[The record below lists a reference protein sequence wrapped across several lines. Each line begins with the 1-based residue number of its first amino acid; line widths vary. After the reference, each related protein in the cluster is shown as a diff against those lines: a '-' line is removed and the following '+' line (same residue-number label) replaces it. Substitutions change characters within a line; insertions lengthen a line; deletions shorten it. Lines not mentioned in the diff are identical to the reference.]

1 LQTYDPNK
9 PDTGMNRQLNRPSPS
24 HSATQFPVGH
34 KMKGNDGR
42 TWVVTANSAGVQ
54 RWVPDPS
61 NSLGLTYRFN
71 IGDRVKVVK
80 HGSGCGPEEM
90 DKEVT
95 IIDKGKYGST
105 ILPGYVVDPP
115 IGNSNPLSGA
125 HSFYN
130 GMIGEDS
137 FELVDTFQK
146 DIEQVVTQSIK
157 RKPLNMAK
165 TKSITKRTTQ
175 EVRNI
180 ETSLINKEE
189 VFKML
194 ALAEA
199 TGLPLLLVGEPG
211 VAKTKTVIEYAKA
224 WLNKDGKMTA
234 DDFANKIY
242 VLETDEGTKAS
253 EIKGIPDLGKL
264 FTDNKYELNTPIAE
278 AEIVVINEVDK
289 ASSAIRNAMLGVM
302 NEKFL
307 FNGKH
312 KIPCKWKLF
321 VATCNEI
328 PKEEMGSPFWDRFM
342 LKLKVN
348 RVTAGELVK
357 YYEKGAREYREK
369 FAIGIPNKTELST
382 LEVPVKKMEKYLEV
396 GYQASSDRT
405 LTFVPGL
412 TKAVSYIWDISIDKA
427 LVKTAQIMIGQTAGS
442 ELQNKLMS
450 PEVKAVMSK
459 VEMLRSHNTSEALE
473 LAVAEIESLINT
485 YASRGMMDQGQ
496 VEEIELSMQY
506 VLEAHPA
513 RKDYQSSEE
522 FDSMLDDAAPMTDSL
537 PF

>member
-1 LQTYDPNK
+1 MGRT
-9 PDTGMNRQLNRPSPS
+9 LNRPSPS
-24 HSATQFPVGH
+24 HSATHFVIGTQ
-34 KMKGNDGR
+34 MKGNDGR
-42 TWVVTANSAGVQ
+42 IWEVKANSSGTQ
-54 RWVPDPS
+54 RWVPATNLLPS
-61 NSLGLTYRFN
+61 KSNYTFK
-71 IGDRVKVVK
+71 IGDVVKVIQP
-80 HGSGCGPEEM
+80 GFGCGPEDM
-90 DKEVT
+90 DIEVSIVKLGT
-95 IIDKGKYGST
+95 YGTNS
-105 ILPGYVVDPP
+105 PGYEVYPP
-115 IGNSNPLSGA
+115 IGNSDPKSKA
-125 HSFYN
+125 YDFYK
-130 GMIGEDS
+130 GMIGEQS
-137 FELVDTFQK
+137 FELA
-146 DIEQVVTQSIK
+146 EQQPVFNTDKITQQL
-157 RKPLNMAK
+157 KPRNMAK
-165 TKSITKRTTQ
+165 VKSITKRTTQ

-234 DDFANKIY
+234 EDFANKIY

-253 EIKGIPDLGKL
+253 EIKGIPDLSKL
-264 FTDNKYELNTPIAE
+264 FTDNKYELNTPIAD

-369 FAIGIPNKTELST
+369 FAIGIPNKAELAT

-396 GYQASSDRT
+396 GYQSSSDRT

-459 VEMLRSHNTSEALE
+459 VEMLRSHNTNEALE
-473 LAVAEIESLINT
+473 LAVAEVESLINT

-506 VLEAHPA
+506 ILESHPA
-513 RKDYQSSEE
+513 RVDYQSSEE
-522 FDSMLDDAAPMTDSL
+522 FDAMLEETAPMTDEH